1 MDPHDNSVGHNNDA
15 DENGEISDMV
25 GIGIRSHVDEQDTA
39 ESILHSDD
47 LPKVFIL
54 LIQL

>member
-54 LIQL
+54 LI